1 MTTFDPTNQRLFI
14 EVEEKLTGELWR
26 GDYQS
31 KYIEEITAK
40 TGVPKKFIQFAKM
53 LVLAFKGQNFEQC
66 SIDLLTYADLEDLK
80 SKRTGQPPNP
90 ANLNN
95 PVNIKKRYII
105 MTETSGGDKVHYP
118 LPLNY
123 IEEPEPDALR
133 RTLERMRS

>member
-1 MTTFDPTNQRLFI
+1 
-14 EVEEKLTGELWR
+14 
-26 GDYQS
+26 
-31 KYIEEITAK
+31 
-40 TGVPKKFIQFAKM
+40 M
-53 LVLAFKGQNFEQC
+53 LVLAFKGQNFEQF

-105 MTETSGGDKVHYP
+105 MTEMSGGDKVHYP